1 MRPSATPVSQLVVDV
16 EDAGHRSLLGSVVT
30 TLSGQHGT
38 QASRFVA
45 RTVVSG
51 EPPRVIATSSTF
63 PVVPLALMDGQRA
76 APDGGWP
83 DEASAALD
91 ELDATL
97 VADGWQCTAT
107 GPRWWDRRYTR
118 RGG

>member
-1 MRPSATPVSQLVVDV
+1 MCPSATPVTELVIEV
-16 EDAGHRSLLGSVVT
+16 EDAGHKSLLGSMVT

-38 QASRFVA
+38 QVSRFIAQMVGTDEPLRVVA
-45 RTVVSG
+45 
-51 EPPRVIATSSTF
+51 ASSTF
-63 PVVPLALMDGQRA
+63 PVVPLALMGGQEA
-76 APDGGWP
+76 APDGGWQ
-83 DEASAALD
+83 DEAAAALE

-118 RGG
+118 GAG

>member
-1 MRPSATPVSQLVVDV
+1 MRRATPVTQLAIEV
-16 EDAGHRSLLGSVVT
+16 EDAGHKSLLGSVVT

-45 RTVVSG
+45 RTTASG
-51 EPPRVIATSSTF
+51 EPSTVIATSSSF
-63 PVVPLALMDGQRA
+63 PVVPLALMDGQDA

-83 DEASAALD
+83 EEASAALD

-107 GPRWWDRRYTR
+107 GPRWWERRYAR
-118 RGG
+118 RVG

>member
-1 MRPSATPVSQLVVDV
+1 MCPSATPVTHLVIEV
-16 EDAGHRSLLGSVVT
+16 EDAGHGSLLGSVVT

-38 QASRFVA
+38 QASRFA
-45 RTVVSG
+45 AKAAATGERTTVVA
-51 EPPRVIATSSTF
+51 VSSSF
-63 PVVPLALMDGQRA
+63 PVSPLALMDGQDA

-83 DEASAALD
+83 DEASAALE

-97 VADGWQCTAT
+97 VAGGWQCTST

-118 RGG
+118 GAG

>member
-1 MRPSATPVSQLVVDV
+1 MHPFATPVAQLAIEV

-45 RTVVSG
+45 RAAASG
-51 EPPRVIATSSTF
+51 EPSTVIATSSSF
-63 PVVPLALMDGQRA
+63 PVVPLALMDGLDA

-97 VADGWQCTAT
+97 VADGWKCTAT
-107 GPRWWDRRYTR
+107 GPRWWERRYTR
-118 RGG
+118 GAS